1 MYRGRDPDLVVSSEN
16 EDKGLWVEIP
26 VGSGA
31 TASGDHVPAN
41 AVVERR
47 QSGADNVVA
56 VFRGVCYG

>member
-1 MYRGRDPDLVVSSEN
+1 M
-16 EDKGLWVEIP
+16 WVEIP

-47 QSGADNVVA
+47 QGSACDVVA
-56 VFRGVCYG
+56 VFRGVCYDY